1 METTRS
7 SIYGKSM
14 HMNVIHEHISGVRV
28 CACVRVL
35 CVHKT
40 SPAVD
45 LGQKHL
51 KISDI
56 MKTRVF
62 TIQI

>member
-40 SPAVD
+40 S
-45 LGQKHL
+45 QKHL
-51 KISDI
+51 KISDM

-62 TIQI
+62 AIQI